1 MKRGFGSDN
10 HSGVS
15 PEVLEALA
23 RANEGH
29 ALAYGDDEVTARLE
43 GLSRETF
50 GPQASLYL
58 VFNGT
63 GANVLCIDAMCR
75 SHEAVVC
82 AETAHINVDE
92 CGAPQRVVGC
102 RLLTVDT
109 PDGKLTPEL
118 VKRRLH
124 GFGFEHHSQPKAISI
139 SQPTE
144 LGTLYTLDEIKAL
157 ADLAHGYNMYLH
169 VDGARLA
176 NAAVALGCT
185 FKEMTTDLGVD
196 ALSFGGT
203 KNGLLMGESCVL
215 LNPALDVDM
224 KYRRKQMTQL
234 GSKMRFVSAQL
245 ECYLTTGLWRRNAE
259 HSNAMAQ
266 LLDEQLSTLDAELT
280 IMYPVQANSVFVKL
294 PRDVWRRLQQRYF
307 FYDWDEDKD
316 IVRWMCSFDTTEQ
329 DIFDFIDALKKAFA
343 ILDEARQMV
352 VDTYKGL
359 SEIEEID
366 LEDCVGERFVY
377 LVGNIKRVNS
387 MDIIINEILDIL
399 MEIKEVDNLCPKF
412 TDLMDKLVELNKTK
426 L

>member
-15 PEVLEALA
+15 PEVIEAIA
-23 RANEGH
+23 MANSEH
-29 ALAYGDDEVTARLE
+29 ALAYGDDEYTKRLE
-43 GLSRETF
+43 ELFKETF
-50 GPQASLYL
+50 GQQARVYL

-63 GANVLCIDAMCR
+63 GANVLSIDAMCR

-109 PDGKLTPEL
+109 PDGKLTPAL
-118 VKRRLH
+118 VKTRLH

-144 LGTLYTLDEIKAL
+144 LGTLYTLDEIKVL
-157 ADLAHGYNMYLH
+157 ADLAHEYNMYLH

-176 NAAVALGCT
+176 NAAVALGCS

-234 GSKMRFVSAQL
+234 ASKMRFMAAQMI
-245 ECYLTTGLWRRNAE
+245 CYLESGIWRRNAE

-266 LLDEQLSTLDAELT
+266 LLRREVEKVEGVK
-280 IMYPVQANSVFVKL
+280 IMYPVQVNSVFVQL
-294 PRDVWRRLQQRYF
+294 STAVWHRLQERYF
-307 FYDWDEDKD
+307 FYDWDEAADV
-316 IVRWMCSFDTTEQ
+316 VRWMCSFDTTEE
-329 DIFDFIDALKKAFA
+329 DIHAFVAALK
-343 ILDEARQMV
+343 E
-352 VDTYKGL
+352 
-359 SEIEEID
+359 
-366 LEDCVGERFVY
+366 
-377 LVGNIKRVNS
+377 
-387 MDIIINEILDIL
+387 
-399 MEIKEVDNLCPKF
+399 
-412 TDLMDKLVELNKTK
+412 ELNK
-426 L
+426 

>member
-10 HSGVS
+10 HSGIS
-15 PEVLEALA
+15 PEVIEAIA
-23 RANEGH
+23 KANSEH
-29 ALAYGDDEVTARLE
+29 ALAYGDDEYTKRLE
-43 GLSRETF
+43 EIFKETF
-50 GPQASLYL
+50 GEQARVYL

-118 VKRRLH
+118 VKSRLH

-157 ADLAHGYNMYLH
+157 ADLAHSYNMYLH

-185 FKEMTTDLGVD
+185 FMEMTTDLGVD

-215 LNPALDVDM
+215 LNPTLDVDM

-234 GSKMRFVSAQL
+234 CSKMRFMAAQFI
-245 ECYLTTGLWRRNAE
+245 CYLESGIWRRNAE
-259 HSNAMAQ
+259 HSNRMAQ
-266 LLDEQLSTLDAELT
+266 LLHSQLLTLNSQLKV
-280 IMYPVQANSVFVKL
+280 MYPVQVNSVFVQL
-294 PRDVWRRLQQRYF
+294 PTEVWHRLQERYF
-307 FYDWDEDKD
+307 FYDWDEANDV
-316 IVRWMCSFDTTEQ
+316 VRWMCSFDTTEE
-329 DIFDFIDALKKAFA
+329 DIHAFVYALK
-343 ILDEARQMV
+343 EE
-352 VDTYKGL
+352 L
-359 SEIEEID
+359 S
-366 LEDCVGERFVY
+366 R
-377 LVGNIKRVNS
+377 
-387 MDIIINEILDIL
+387 
-399 MEIKEVDNLCPKF
+399 
-412 TDLMDKLVELNKTK
+412 
-426 L
+426 

>member
-10 HSGVS
+10 HSGIS
-15 PEVLEALA
+15 PEVIKAIA
-23 RANEGH
+23 QANSDH
-29 ALAYGDDEVTARLE
+29 ALAYGDDEYTQRLE
-43 GLSRETF
+43 TLIKETF
-50 GPQASLYL
+50 GLQAKVYL

-109 PDGKLTPEL
+109 PDGKLTPAL
-118 VKRRLH
+118 VKTRLH

-144 LGTLYTLDEIKAL
+144 LGTLYSKEEIKSL
-157 ADLAHGYNMYLH
+157 ADLAHSYNMYLH

-234 GSKMRFVSAQL
+234 ASKMRFMAAQFI
-245 ECYLTTGLWRRNAE
+245 CYIESGIWRRNAE
-259 HSNAMAQ
+259 HGNRMAQ
-266 LLDEQLSTLDAELT
+266 LLRSEVEKVEGVK
-280 IMYPVQANSVFVKL
+280 IMYPVQVNSVFAQL
-294 PRDVWRRLQQRYF
+294 PTDVWHRLQERYF
-307 FYDWDEDKD
+307 FYDWDEAADV
-316 IVRWMCSFDTTEQ
+316 VRWMCSFDTTEE
-329 DIFDFIDALKKAFA
+329 DIHSFVNALK
-343 ILDEARQMV
+343 
-352 VDTYKGL
+352 
-359 SEIEEID
+359 EE
-366 LEDCVGERFVY
+366 
-377 LVGNIKRVNS
+377 
-387 MDIIINEILDIL
+387 
-399 MEIKEVDNLCPKF
+399 LCRK
-412 TDLMDKLVELNKTK
+412 
-426 L
+426 

>member
-23 RANEGH
+23 KANSDH
-29 ALAYGDDEVTARLE
+29 ALAYGDDEYTRRLE
-43 GLSRETF
+43 GLFKETF
-50 GPQASLYL
+50 GEQARVYL

-102 RLLTVDT
+102 RLLTVET
-109 PDGKLTPEL
+109 PDGKLTPDL
-118 VKRRLH
+118 VRTRLH

-144 LGTLYTLDEIKAL
+144 LGTLYTKEEIKAL
-157 ADLAHGYNMYLH
+157 ADLAHSHKMYLH

-176 NAAVALGCT
+176 NAAVALGCS

-215 LNPALDVDM
+215 LNPCLWERDRSGANSQTDDM

-234 GSKMRFVSAQL
+234 ASKMRFMAAQFL
-245 ECYLTTGLWRRNAE
+245 CYLGDFETGAPTSHVSPLTSHVSPLPSPLWRRNAE
-259 HSNAMAQ
+259 HSNRMAQ
-266 LLDEQLSTLDAELT
+266 LLSSELQILCHSATLPLK
-280 IMYPVQANSVFVKL
+280 IMYPVQVNSVFAQL
-294 PRDVWRRLQQRYF
+294 PTDVWHRLQERYF
-307 FYDWDEDKD
+307 FYDWDEANDV
-316 IVRWMCSFDTTEQ
+316 VRWMCSFDTTEQ
-329 DIFDFIDALKKAFA
+329 DIYDFIHALK
-343 ILDEARQMV
+343 
-352 VDTYKGL
+352 
-359 SEIEEID
+359 EE
-366 LEDCVGERFVY
+366 
-377 LVGNIKRVNS
+377 
-387 MDIIINEILDIL
+387 
-399 MEIKEVDNLCPKF
+399 LC
-412 TDLMDKLVELNKTK
+412 KL
-426 L
+426 

>member
-23 RANEGH
+23 AANSEH
-29 ALAYGDDEVTARLE
+29 ALAYGDDEYTQRLE
-43 GLSRETF
+43 ALIRDTF
-50 GPQASLYL
+50 GPQARPYL

-92 CGAPQRVVGC
+92 CGAPQRVIGC

-109 PDGKLTPEL
+109 PDGKLTPDL
-118 VKRRLH
+118 VRTRLH

-144 LGTLYTLDEIKAL
+144 LGTLYTLDEIRAL
-157 ADLAHGYNMYLH
+157 ADLAHSYNMYLH

-176 NAAVALGCT
+176 NAAVALGCS

-234 GSKMRFVSAQL
+234 ASKMRFMAAQMI
-245 ECYLTTGLWRRNAE
+245 CYLETGIWKRNAE
-259 HSNAMAQ
+259 HSNRMAQ
-266 LLDEQLSTLDAELT
+266 LLRSEVEKVDGVR
-280 IMYPVQANSVFVKL
+280 IMYPVQVNSVFAQL
-294 PRDVWRRLQQRYF
+294 PTEVWHRLQQRYF
-307 FYDWDEDKD
+307 FYDWDEANDV
-316 IVRWMCSFDTTEQ
+316 VRWMCSFDTTEE
-329 DIFDFIDALKKAFA
+329 DIHSFVNALK
-343 ILDEARQMV
+343 
-352 VDTYKGL
+352 
-359 SEIEEID
+359 EE
-366 LEDCVGERFVY
+366 
-377 LVGNIKRVNS
+377 
-387 MDIIINEILDIL
+387 
-399 MEIKEVDNLCPKF
+399 LCK
-412 TDLMDKLVELNKTK
+412 K
-426 L
+426 

>member
-15 PEVLEALA
+15 PEVIEAIA
-23 RANEGH
+23 MANSEH
-29 ALAYGDDEVTARLE
+29 ALAYGDDEYTKRLE
-43 GLSRETF
+43 ELFKETF
-50 GPQASLYL
+50 GQQARVYL

-63 GANVLCIDAMCR
+63 GANVLSIDAMCR

-109 PDGKLTPEL
+109 PDGKLTPAL
-118 VKRRLH
+118 VKTRLH

-144 LGTLYTLDEIKAL
+144 LGTLYTLDEIKVL
-157 ADLAHGYNMYLH
+157 ADLAHEYNMYLH

-176 NAAVALGCT
+176 NAAVALGCS

-234 GSKMRFVSAQL
+234 ASKMRFMAAQMI
-245 ECYLTTGLWRRNAE
+245 CYLESGIWRRNAE

-266 LLDEQLSTLDAELT
+266 LLASHLAPLT
-280 IMYPVQANSVFVKL
+280 SHLKIMYPVQVNSVFVQL
-294 PRDVWRRLQQRYF
+294 STAVWHRLQERYF
-307 FYDWDEDKD
+307 FYDWDEAADV
-316 IVRWMCSFDTTEQ
+316 VRWMCSFDTTEE
-329 DIFDFIDALKKAFA
+329 DIHAFVAALK
-343 ILDEARQMV
+343 E
-352 VDTYKGL
+352 
-359 SEIEEID
+359 
-366 LEDCVGERFVY
+366 
-377 LVGNIKRVNS
+377 
-387 MDIIINEILDIL
+387 
-399 MEIKEVDNLCPKF
+399 
-412 TDLMDKLVELNKTK
+412 ELNK
-426 L
+426 